1 MKKRWYHRFMFWKK
15 NKRYVVIL
23 CYKGQAEY
31 FSALKFAKTQAQA
44 RQIASD
50 LLYNTIGW
58 QALIFRWNPFYQCVE
73 HFDSEQNTFPREEEI
88 ALERLNAYQIHAL
101 RYSAGEIVEIV
112 KKSVEKDGGQGDE
125 NEES

>member
-1 MKKRWYHRFMFWKK
+1 MVSSFHVLEEEQTLRW
-15 NKRYVVIL
+15 IL

-31 FSALKFAKTQAQA
+31 FSALKFAKTPSRA

-58 QALIFRWNPFYQCVE
+58 QALIFHWDPFYQCVE

-88 ALERLNAYQIHAL
+88 TVERWNADRIRAL
-101 RYSAGEIVEIV
+101 RYSSGEIIEIV
-112 KKSVEKDGGQGDE
+112 KRSVKKDGGQGDE
-125 NEES
+125 NENS